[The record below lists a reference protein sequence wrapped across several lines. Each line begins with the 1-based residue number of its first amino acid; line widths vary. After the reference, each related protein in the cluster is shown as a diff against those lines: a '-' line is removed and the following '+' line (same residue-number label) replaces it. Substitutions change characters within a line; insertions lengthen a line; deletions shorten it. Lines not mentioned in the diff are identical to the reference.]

1 MGKVDLGRL
10 QILLVACLTLTGVQG
25 QSPSCK
31 LFVHGT
37 FQEGGTDKQSVISGK
52 PSGIRTL
59 RRGHTQKE
67 HHKATGLKL
76 VYQVRWV
83 DECTYQLYDRKVTH
97 GQADATMAPADTL
110 TVHITDTWQYGYAY
124 SCTSTSG
131 DQEVIGTVEM
141 VMPKGYGATGFSIGF

>member
-1 MGKVDLGRL
+1 MTRT
-10 QILLVACLTLTGVQG
+10 LTLMVAFLVFAGVQG

-131 DQEVIGTVEM
+131 AKEVIGTVEM

>member
-1 MGKVDLGRL
+1 MARL
-10 QILLVACLTLTGVQG
+10 LSLLMLCLAFAHAKG
-25 QSPSCK
+25 QSPSCT

-76 VYQVRWV
+76 IYQVRWL
-83 DECTYQLYDRKVTH
+83 DECTFQLYDRKVTR
-97 GQADATMAPADTL
+97 GKVDPATSPTDTL
-110 TVHITDTWQYGYAY
+110 TVYITDTWQYGYAY
-124 SCTSTSG
+124 SCISTSG
-131 DQEVIGTVEM
+131 AQEVMGTVEM